1 MKMGLDVTV
10 HVSGAV
16 EPLIVRYTDDVDAE
30 GTMVAKYV
38 HPILDAARV
47 ARPNSFGDCELL
59 DLGDGVIIT
68 DPARIVALEYAA
80 FDWSDD

>member
-30 GTMVAKYV
+30 GTMVETYV
-38 HPILDAARV
+38 APIIEAAR
-47 ARPNSFGDCELL
+47 RDILSFDFEPL
-59 DLGDGVIIT
+59 DLGEGVIIL
-68 DPARIVALEYAA
+68 DPARIVALEYTA